1 MCWIAPSEK
10 DVDNAALEKYLR
22 DAAEQAVPAPHFA
35 ETDFSSARP
44 EGLLGLDKQRL
55 GELID
60 VIATIELTA
69 TIGIEGEKTHRSV
82 DLLDRVYEYF
92 LTRFAS
98 AEGKNGDPAKCE
110 IRSASVEVKTS
121 RPFVIRNSS
130 FGISPARRLAV
141 MNLALR
147 GIEADFV
154 DCMVALPGQLFYS
167 TQIPVCLW
175 FLAKNKSA
183 DAKCGFHDR
192 RQPIAPAHS
201 TP

>member
-1 MCWIAPSEK
+1 MHRGGPSEK
-10 DVDNAALEKYLR
+10 TNARSPLR
-22 DAAEQAVPAPHFA
+22 IRPHCI
-35 ETDFSSARP
+35 SP
-44 EGLLGLDKQRL
+44 LIMPRL
-55 GELID
+55 TQPNTN
-60 VIATIELTA
+60 ASTA
-69 TIGIEGEKTHRSV
+69 TIGFEGKLWLTADSEGEKTHRSV
-82 DLLDRVYEYF
+82 NLLGRVYEYF

-98 AEGKNGDPAKCE
+98 AQGKNGGVAKCE
-110 IRSASVEVKTS
+110 VQSANVEVKAV

-167 TQIPVCLW
+167 TKIPVCLW
-175 FLAKNKSA
+175 FLAKNKNA
-183 DAKCGFHDR
+183 DAKCGFHAR